1 MAPGR
6 GGRLV
11 LDAGWKKGRGGERE
25 SVRRGEGRGGRGWNK
40 TSLVVSSTK
49 READGME
56 SSTELVRG
64 GDGLEGR
71 WVEWKMMI
79 GYETLQKAKSV
90 A

>member
-1 MAPGR
+1 
-6 GGRLV
+6 
-11 LDAGWKKGRGGERE
+11 
-25 SVRRGEGRGGRGWNK
+25 
-40 TSLVVSSTK
+40 
-49 READGME
+49 ME